1 MLVIWAWFSAE
12 FVVPCLAERCT
23 PSPDGPVCP
32 RAVTGNAGDVEVTEG
47 AARTASVTG
56 FAVSCAIAALGK
68 RNIAVRPLLNRA
80 GLADFDLDDRQV
92 RLPAAGQGDFLEYAA
107 EAIGD
112 PAFGLHLAEQA
123 EPRELGLL
131 FYAASSTSRLGETLT
146 VLVRYSPLV
155 NQSLSLKLEPG
166 PGRVS
171 LDFDFVGVSRQRVR
185 QNTEFWIAMILKA
198 AREMTG
204 REVRPVWVAFP
215 HVRNSALRE
224 FERVLRCPVEFGARN
239 GQVLFSKDTL
249 DLPLITH
256 DPHLSQM
263 LRPFC
268 EEAAKARHVAAGSVR
283 QAVESEVE
291 RLLPYGRASA
301 ASVARSLA
309 LSGRTLSRR
318 LAAEGT
324 NFAEVVDDLRRS
336 LALRYLAE
344 PGLTSAQIAWFLG
357 YESATSFNHAF
368 KRWTGHSPSATRNEK
383 RSPAGAGV

>member
-1 MLVIWAWFSAE
+1 M
-12 FVVPCLAERCT
+12 
-23 PSPDGPVCP
+23 
-32 RAVTGNAGDVEVTEG
+32 TEG
-47 AARTASVTG
+47 AAGTSTVTG
-56 FAVSCAIAALGK
+56 FAVNCAIAALGK
-68 RNIAVRPLLNRA
+68 RNIAARPLLHRA
-80 GLADFDLDDRQV
+80 GLADFDLDDQQV

-123 EPRELGLL
+123 EPRGLGLL
-131 FYAASSTSRLGETLT
+131 FYAASSARTLGETLT
-146 VLVRYSPLV
+146 LFLRYMPLV
-155 NQSLSLKLEPG
+155 NQSLSLKLDAG
-166 PGRVS
+166 PERVG

-185 QNTEFWIAMILKA
+185 QNTEFWIATILKA
-198 AREMTG
+198 SREMTG
-204 REVRPVWVAFP
+204 REVRPIRVAFP

-224 FERVLRCPVEFGARN
+224 FERVLRCPVEFGART

-249 DLPLITH
+249 SLPLITY
-256 DPHLSQM
+256 DPHLSQT

-268 EEAAKARHVAAGSVR
+268 EEAAKARRIAVGSVR

-324 NFAEVVDDLRRS
+324 TFAEVVDDLRRG
-336 LALRYLAE
+336 LALQYLKE
-344 PGLTSAQIAWFLG
+344 PGFTSAQIAWFLG

-368 KRWTGHSPSATRNEK
+368 KRWTGHSPSAARNET
-383 RSPAGAGV
+383 RPLAGAGA